1 MILNSAEI
9 KRRHHEAVHSHKALR
24 RLLRGK
30 NTVNA
35 INTTDLR
42 TKEETI
48 RGRIVKEYDNYYLID
63 NGRYRQTILKN
74 SLINK
79 DIKVVSCS

>member
-9 KRRHHEAVHSHKALR
+9 KRRHNEAVHSYKAMR

-30 NTVNA
+30 STVNA

-42 TKEETI
+42 TKEEKI
-48 RGRIVKEYDNYYLID
+48 KGRIVKEYDNYYLVD
-63 NGRYRQTILKN
+63 NGNYKQTVLKN
-74 SLINK
+74 SLING
-79 DIKVVSCS
+79 DIKVIGCS